1 MFMITKNRMNVCSIY
16 LRSTFLTSLSTL
28 LLNTIVLLL
37 AVHWLLGIFF
47 LHMPTFM
54 RRRTDQNQTS
64 PKDRDRPFFF
74 FVRLLTRGINN
85 QQLLCLSRAE
95 NMGDV
100 KSTTY
105 NLSTDE
111 EQQCGEPTSTTSTQ
125 DCGENNLDH
134 YFRDLRLGTG
144 MAHEVGFTLDAVSDL
159 YAHPWYGHFPQFCED
174 ELPSKPN
181 MLRNMDDDVYQ
192 SFVNDLAQSK
202 RDQSKFFIFFFSLL
216 TAFLIFSLAAEF
228 CPDDYHDLLSY
239 VGVAFLCLAC
249 LSIFLLLCKRLQ
261 LDPRYVVE
269 KHHGHFFIKVSSW
282 STWNI
287 NFSLE
292 SVTFLLHTL
301 CSLRRC
307 QNT

>member
-1 MFMITKNRMNVCSIY
+1 M
-16 LRSTFLTSLSTL
+16 
-28 LLNTIVLLL
+28 
-37 AVHWLLGIFF
+37 
-47 LHMPTFM
+47 
-54 RRRTDQNQTS
+54 
-64 PKDRDRPFFF
+64 
-74 FVRLLTRGINN
+74 
-85 QQLLCLSRAE
+85 E
-95 NMGDV
+95 DV
-100 KSTTY
+100 KSTTAY

-111 EQQCGEPTSTTSTQ
+111 EQQQCGEPTSTRMQ
-125 DCGENNLDH
+125 GGEKNLDH
-134 YFRDLRLGTG
+134 HFRDLRLGTG
-144 MAHEVGFTLDAVSDL
+144 MAHEDGFTLDGFSEL
-159 YAHPWYGHFPQFCED
+159 YDHPWYGHFPQFCED
-174 ELPSKPN
+174 ELPPKPN
-181 MLRNMDDDVYQ
+181 MLRNVDDDVYEN
-192 SFVNDLAQSK
+192 FVNDLAQSM
-202 RDQSKFFIFFFSLL
+202 RNQCKFLILLLSLL